1 MIFREVTFPALAKP
15 LTKMVT
21 FQDYRRPLVLKR
33 GINCSNLAVK
43 RPCNGLWN
51 AHLQDAKNPRSLN
64 VYKIMHRI
72 ISPFTSDGKDVAWF
86 ESSIWTGYMMLIF
99 IERKLFAGLQIS
111 ENVVSIPQW
120 WSHISI
126 WKQDHSI
133 FPYQWHPSSSD
144 SKGLHPPQPPQ
155 ITQKEIPEHWSVLLK
170 ALGSLYSL
178 SPSLQG
184 LGSIIILRN

>member
-1 MIFREVTFPALAKP
+1 MIFREVTLPALAKP

-86 ESSIWTGYMMLIF
+86 ESSIWTGYRMMIF
-99 IERKLFAGLQIS
+99 IESHIFAGLQIS

-133 FPYQWHPSSSD
+133 FPYQWHPPAQILKD
-144 SKGLHPPQPPQ
+144 CIHHNHHKLHKRRFPNIDLFYWRP
-155 ITQKEIPEHWSVLLK
+155 W
-170 ALGSLYSL
+170 ALYSL

>member
-1 MIFREVTFPALAKP
+1 MIFREVTLPALAKP

-126 WKQDHSI
+126 WKQDHSV
-133 FPYQWHPSSSD
+133 FPYQWHPPARILKD
-144 SKGLHPPQPPQ
+144 CIHNHHKLHKRRFPNIDLFYWRP
-155 ITQKEIPEHWSVLLK
+155 W
-170 ALGSLYSL
+170 AL
-178 SPSLQG
+178 
-184 LGSIIILRN
+184 SIAFLHVSRDWAQ